1 MNKKG
6 NLRII
11 IPVVL
16 SVFVLLYGANL
27 LYSSSDTYEKINR
40 GLKLFG
46 QVYKQV
52 STTYVDEIDPE
63 TFVEAAIKGMLD
75 SLDPYTSYIS
85 PENSENLNMMT
96 SGTYGGVGIKLG
108 IRGDSLTVISPM
120 EGTPA
125 SRGGILSGD
134 KIIKIDSVFS
144 KSLKLDKAA
153 DMIRGPEG
161 KDVILSIYRRG
172 FTEPIDFTLKREKI
186 VINEIVY
193 TGYIK
198 EGIGYIRLSGFSKSS
213 VRKFKEALEELEKE
227 NLESI
232 IIDLRDNP
240 GGLLESA
247 LRISDMFIDK
257 KELLVSTKGRVKQMN
272 VEHYSKIDPLLDKK
286 VKLVVLVNGGSASA
300 SEIFAGVMQDLDR
313 GVIVGSKTFGKGLVQ
328 SLLNLPYDRKV
339 KVTTGKYYIPSGRLI
354 QKEDYF
360 HNDNVV
366 IRNKPDSLF
375 VTSNGRFV
383 YGGGG
388 ITPDIEIKY
397 PIPNKIITHL
407 WRKNMFYRYST
418 NWVSSNPDATAP
430 LFFSTK
436 EVDRFLNFVEES
448 DFEYK
453 SEAQKTYEKL
463 ITLLESGEY
472 TDELINEVKNLQI
485 ETRSLKDIFSRD
497 DINNIARVLSR
508 EISERIG
515 KTEGRYRAIFSTD
528 EAILKSIHILEE
540 DSEYH
545 NTLRSGS

>member
-11 IPVVL
+11 IPGVL

-85 PENSENLNMMT
+85 PENSKNLNMMT

-213 VRKFKEALEELEKE
+213 VKKFKEALEELEKE

-360 HNDNVV
+360 HNDKVV

-388 ITPDIEIKY
+388 ITPDIEIIY
-397 PIPNKIITHL
+397 TIPNKIITHL

-418 NWVSSNPDATAP
+418 NWVSNNPDATAP
-430 LFFSTK
+430 VFFSTK

-472 TDELINEVKNLQI
+472 PDELINDVKDLQI
-485 ETRSLKDIFSRD
+485 ETKSLKDILSPE

-508 EISERIG
+508 QISERIG
-515 KTEGRYRAIFSTD
+515 KTEGRYKAIFSTD